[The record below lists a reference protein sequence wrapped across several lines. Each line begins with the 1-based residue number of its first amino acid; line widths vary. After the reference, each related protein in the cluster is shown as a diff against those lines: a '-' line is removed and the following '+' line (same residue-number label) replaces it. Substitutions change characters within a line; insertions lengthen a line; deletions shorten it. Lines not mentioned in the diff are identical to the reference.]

1 MGHIDSS
8 GGNHNISSVISLLLL
23 LYSDISSVVTMMSLV
38 WSSILLSSLLAGCDA
53 ISCTSKLQ
61 SLSCLPV
68 FSHSPTSLQKCYCT
82 STCPDI
88 ESLRH
93 SCFSGQLQTDLCGVC
108 LQCAPGFGEKCGGFG
123 NAEGVCAGGLGC
135 PVISCSVLNSV
146 EQELTETQGGI
157 LASYLLMGRQDK
169 MRIEK
174 KKQSEMQVAKVGN

>member
-88 ESLRH
+88 ESLGQGGQL
-93 SCFSGQLQTDLCGVC
+93 SGQ
-108 LQCAPGFGEKCGGFG
+108 GGQLVG
-123 NAEGVCAGGLGC
+123 
-135 PVISCSVLNSV
+135 
-146 EQELTETQGGI
+146 QGGQ
-157 LASYLLMGRQDK
+157 LGGALGLTFGQGVREVVKNVPETVKDSVRELLSGRK
-169 MRIEK
+169 
-174 KKQSEMQVAKVGN
+174 